1 MQSQYGTNRPSVPVE
16 STDDSL
22 TGSSGERR
30 QLLLNLAPRS
40 LELEQMRRGCA
51 LSALVFGEAAPLAST
66 VYVEAR
72 DRGIFGKSNSS
83 LKLFIA
89 TKAQRYR

>member
-1 MQSQYGTNRPSVPVE
+1 MPVRRALDE
-16 STDDSL
+16 NSL
-22 TGSSGERR
+22 SGSSGKRR

-51 LSALVFGEAAPLAST
+51 LSAFVFSQAAPLAST

-72 DRGIFGKSNSS
+72 DRGIFGKLNGSI
-83 LKLFIA
+83 KLFIA